1 MTKKG
6 FHCVFLGVITWQAG
20 VIGYIW
26 KVAMIQLLISS
37 MAVFYYSLVID
48 LDNIKLGFVQLGA
61 VVIFRLLL
69 FYRDHF

>member
-61 VVIFRLLL
+61 VVIFRLEL

>member
-26 KVAMIQLLISS
+26 KVAMIQLFISS

>member
-1 MTKKG
+1 
-6 FHCVFLGVITWQAG
+6 VFLGVITWQAG